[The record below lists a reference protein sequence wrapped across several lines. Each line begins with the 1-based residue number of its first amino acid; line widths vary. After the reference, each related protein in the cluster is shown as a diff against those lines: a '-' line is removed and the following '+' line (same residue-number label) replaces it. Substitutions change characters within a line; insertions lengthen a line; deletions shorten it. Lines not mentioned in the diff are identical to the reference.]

1 MNIVHFG
8 IDHLRVNFPDKSF
21 PKYFKDYFEGLSANS
36 NFKEVE
42 WHGNFMQVVF
52 ISTKQKHILNFSH
65 KEVPVLCLEKIT
77 DSGIGRTCA
86 YVLKF
91 HSSYFQY
98 PELRNIFREFMF
110 SKYAD
115 KLSIT
120 RLDICVDIDL
130 SVDEFFKEGFETQFK
145 VKETRKFGKK
155 IQTQYFGTRNATNKK
170 HFIRVYNKLLDT
182 ERKAKFGLYLDYFA
196 YENVTRIE
204 VQLNSQSCK
213 EFGINQRQCLASYFN
228 YCVKFGYLK
237 HNPTDH
243 IDKPKL
249 PQQLPRSLTQEQAK
263 IILSYTLDHNWCYAL
278 ERSRNYA
285 IVMTFL
291 HTGLR
296 LSELLNLQTED
307 VDLHQGLITVHAGK
321 GQKDRLVPIDTQLK
335 RTLMAY
341 QDEKRTKLPPSR
353 WMFSSVRS
361 PAKLTPKNVQSICRK
376 ISLAANIKFT
386 PHMLRHTF
394 ARTSVEHDMNLFKLM
409 QIMGH
414 TDLSTT
420 QRYLVFTYHL
430 RHSQEIL

>member
-8 IDHLRVNFPDKSF
+8 IDHLRVNFPDKLF

-120 RLDICVDIDL
+120 RLDICVDVDL

-204 VQLNSQSCK
+204 VQINSQSCK
-213 EFGINQRQCLASYFN
+213 AFGVNLGNIWDAEFLRTIYKSTCINKEGTYFKALDIPEFENLEIIRRKPPLRSEILDRLN
-228 YCVKFGYLK
+228 YAKVMLGYAKNLKKVGFDPVEFLIKYLK
-237 HNPTDH
+237 
-243 IDKPKL
+243 
-249 PQQLPRSLTQEQAK
+249 
-263 IILSYTLDHNWCYAL
+263 
-278 ERSRNYA
+278 
-285 IVMTFL
+285 
-291 HTGLR
+291 
-296 LSELLNLQTED
+296 
-307 VDLHQGLITVHAGK
+307 
-321 GQKDRLVPIDTQLK
+321 
-335 RTLMAY
+335 
-341 QDEKRTKLPPSR
+341 
-353 WMFSSVRS
+353 
-361 PAKLTPKNVQSICRK
+361 
-376 ISLAANIKFT
+376 
-386 PHMLRHTF
+386 
-394 ARTSVEHDMNLFKLM
+394 
-409 QIMGH
+409 
-414 TDLSTT
+414 
-420 QRYLVFTYHL
+420 
-430 RHSQEIL
+430 